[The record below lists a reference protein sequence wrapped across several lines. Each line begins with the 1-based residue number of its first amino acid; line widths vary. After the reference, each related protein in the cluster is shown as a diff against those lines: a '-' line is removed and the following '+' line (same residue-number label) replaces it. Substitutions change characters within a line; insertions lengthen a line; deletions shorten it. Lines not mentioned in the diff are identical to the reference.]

1 MPNVYGQNT
10 KITDVVGRSR
20 YISGESDKQEEVI
33 VHEKNMMYDWSFYSA
48 YERENAHQENQR
60 QNEARE
66 MIIALPNEL
75 ADKNKNQTSAEQKI
89 ILKEICDE
97 LVSQI
102 VGEGHDHEYAVHWNH
117 DRTNLHVHILYSE
130 RKVIQ
135 TEPKRY
141 KKDIW
146 QDKDTHQLAK
156 ANAEN
161 AELVHRKGDIMR
173 DKEGNIRYTDT
184 PLSAKD
190 TRFKEHSFMS
200 ERNKC
205 IQSVLKRFGYDLSIQ
220 DKETPYLSQ
229 KKLYK
234 GASMDYLENARAYNS
249 AVKDYNRNVKM
260 DIEIQPEREGL
271 YCEIRKDIEDEIK
284 KANSRF
290 KKISQEAIKA
300 IKEMSDHI
308 LNSVKQAI
316 NTMGEYWNQNKD
328 KILDLFQ
335 EKDTLQTKSDIGHQI
350 LEKENQRVDRLEDEV
365 IQERHIENM
374 FEHDGL
380 SL

>member
-1 MPNVYGQNT
+1 MT
-10 KITDVVGRSR
+10 FI
-20 YISGESDKQEEVI
+20 
-33 VHEKNMMYDWSFYSA
+33 H
-48 YERENAHQENQR
+48 
-60 QNEARE
+60 
-66 MIIALPNEL
+66 
-75 ADKNKNQTSAEQKI
+75 
-89 ILKEICDE
+89 
-97 LVSQI
+97 
-102 VGEGHDHEYAVHWNH
+102 
-117 DRTNLHVHILYSE
+117 
-130 RKVIQ
+130 
-135 TEPKRY
+135 
-141 KKDIW
+141 
-146 QDKDTHQLAK
+146 
-156 ANAEN
+156 
-161 AELVHRKGDIMR
+161 
-173 DKEGNIRYTDT
+173 
-184 PLSAKD
+184 
-190 TRFKEHSFMS
+190 
-200 ERNKC
+200 
-205 IQSVLKRFGYDLSIQ
+205 Q
-220 DKETPYLSQ
+220 DKETPYLS
-229 KKLYK
+229 KKSLYK

-335 EKDTLQTKSDIGHQI
+335 EKDTLQMKSDIGHQI